1 MREKTK
7 KIVDKTVQII
17 SSKYF
22 FWGVIAL
29 FVFQAVWIAFS
40 FRYPMIY
47 DEYYHFG
54 LIEHFS
60 HQWLPWIN
68 NQPVTLDLYGALGR
82 HPYLLYHYLMSFP
95 FRIIALFTNDLAV
108 QVISMRLINI
118 GLFAGGLVVFARLFK
133 VMKVQPVFRNVALLF
148 FVLLPVTPF
157 VAATVNYDNAVF
169 LLTALLVLIGVRII
183 QSQNIQW
190 HNYALIILIGMIGS
204 LVKSSFL
211 PIFAAGFIFIFVRLI
226 INHKKRLV
234 HDIVESFRTSGLWL
248 KIVILVPIAIVGFLF
263 AERFAV
269 NIIQYHSLDPSCTSQ
284 MSQGRCNTNPVE
296 LRNRYLEKIKS
307 KDTIPAQVPQYANT
321 WFSEMINT
329 LLISGSNTNGKF
341 GTEYAKPLPII
352 YLVVFWGTIVSFA
365 AFFYSLDKLRKI
377 PGFWLTISIIVLYL
391 ASLFYVDLSHYYE
404 YYQPIAIQGRY
415 LLPLLPFMIL
425 FALLGL
431 NNALRR
437 FSLAKLAI
445 LLIVF
450 VLYLNGAG
458 AITHIMRSNDNW
470 YWDNSQIIYK
480 INNKAKNILRPFLT
494 EWWYEK

>member
-1 MREKTK
+1 MK
-7 KIVDKTVQII
+7 KIVDKAVQII
-17 SSKYF
+17 GSKYF

-29 FVFQAVWIAFS
+29 FVFQAAWIAFS

-54 LIEHFS
+54 LIEYFS

-68 NQPVTLDLYGALGR
+68 NQPVSLDLYGALGR
-82 HPYLLYHYLMSFP
+82 NPYLFYHYIMSFP
-95 FRIIALFTNDLAV
+95 FRLVTLFTNDFVA

-133 VMKVQPVFRNVALLF
+133 AMKVQPVFRNVALLF

-157 VAATVNYDNAVF
+157 VAATVNYDNTVF

-183 QSQNIQW
+183 QSPKIQW
-190 HNYALIILIGMIGS
+190 HNYILIILIGMVGS
-204 LVKSSFL
+204 LMKSSFL

-226 INHKKRLV
+226 IAHKKKLFQ
-234 HDIVESFRTSGLWL
+234 DNIQSFRASGLWL
-248 KIVILVPIAIVGFLF
+248 KIVILVPVVIVGFLF
-263 AERFAV
+263 AERFVV
-269 NIIQYHSLDPSCTSQ
+269 NIIQYHSLDPNCTSQ

-296 LRNRYLEKIKS
+296 LRNRHLEKIKS

-341 GTEYAKPLPII
+341 GTEYAKPFPII
-352 YLVVFWGTIVSFA
+352 YMVVFWGTIVSFA
-365 AFFYSLDKLRKI
+365 TFFYSLDKLRKI
-377 PGFWLTISIIVLYL
+377 SGFWLTISIIILYV
-391 ASLFYVDLSHYYE
+391 ASLFYVNLSNYYE

-415 LLPLLPFMIL
+415 LLPFLPVMML

-431 NNALRR
+431 NNILHRLG
-437 FSLAKLAI
+437 FLKLLI
-445 LLIVF
+445 LLV
-450 VLYLNGAG
+450 VLTLYLNGAG
-458 AITHIMRSNDNW
+458 AITHIMKSNDNW